1 MSSLTKLLDFMLVM
15 DYKEFKLMA
24 DDPGINA
31 DAKTVAA
38 LLNRCCFA
46 RSTRAIHL
54 AFERLEGE
62 QPTPIRFET
71 PKFYTRYHNAAPP
84 NQIAAFSSSLVVPT
98 PSEEDDDPVITSE
111 IAGSLRVTL
120 DALRR
125 LPKSDVDAILTYRK
139 AVDKKLP
146 KTDLVV
152 QRASVRKVIAANLL
166 VISHSGN
173 TNAIEEVFLQIEGQ
187 LEKVIKVL
195 GGHDVYVDDYATLE
209 APMNAQLV
217 DGLWV
222 AENEAVTNMWVA
234 RLAPEANPI
243 INKSLSSRWDEV
255 EKEKRNNA

>member
-1 MSSLTKLLDFMLVM
+1 MPSLTKLLDLMLVM
-15 DYKEFKLMA
+15 DYKEFKQMA
-24 DDPGINA
+24 EDSGINA

-38 LLNRCCFA
+38 LLDRCCHA
-46 RSTRAIHL
+46 KSTRAIHL

-71 PKFYTRYHNAAPP
+71 PKFYTRYHNASAPKEIAASSSASVAPP
-84 NQIAAFSSSLVVPT
+84 
-98 PSEEDDDPVITSE
+98 SEADDDPEITSD

-120 DALRR
+120 DGLRR
-125 LPKSDVDAILTYRK
+125 LPNADVDALLKYRT

-146 KTDLVV
+146 KTDLAVSK
-152 QRASVRKVIAANLL
+152 ASVRKIIAANLL
-166 VISHSGN
+166 AISHTGN

-209 APMNAQLV
+209 APANAKLV

-222 AENEAVTNMWVA
+222 AENEAVTNMWIA
-234 RLAPEANPI
+234 RLAPESQDI
-243 INKSLSSRWDEV
+243 TKKLIGGK
-255 EKEKRNNA
+255 

>member
-1 MSSLTKLLDFMLVM
+1 MPSLTKLLDMMLVM
-15 DYKEFKLMA
+15 DYSEFQLMA
-24 DDPGINA
+24 HSPDINA

-38 LLNRCCFA
+38 LLDRCCHA

-71 PKFYTRYHNAAPP
+71 PKFYTRYHNASPP
-84 NQIAAFSSSLVVPT
+84 KEIAAFSSTSLVAEV
-98 PSEEDDDPVITSE
+98 DDDPEITSD

-125 LPKSDVDAILTYRK
+125 GPKPNVDAVIEYRE
-139 AVDKKLP
+139 AVDKKKP
-146 KTDLVV
+146 KIELAV
-152 QRASVRKVIAANLL
+152 QKASVKKIIAANLL
-166 VISHSGN
+166 VLSHQGN
-173 TNAIEEVFLQIEGQ
+173 TNAIEEIFLQIEGQ

-209 APMNAQLV
+209 APMNAKLI

-234 RLAPEANPI
+234 RLAPE
-243 INKSLSSRWDEV
+243 SREITKGV
-255 EKEKRNNA
+255 LHA

>member
-1 MSSLTKLLDFMLVM
+1 MPSLTKLLDIMLVM
-15 DYKEFKLMA
+15 DYKEFQLMA
-24 DDPGINA
+24 HSPGINA
-31 DAKTVAA
+31 DAKTIAA
-38 LLNRCCFA
+38 LLSRCCHA

-71 PKFYTRYHNAAPP
+71 PKFYTRYHNASAPKE
-84 NQIAAFSSSLVVPT
+84 IAAFSASSRVGVSTLEV
-98 PSEEDDDPVITSE
+98 DDDPEITSD

-125 LPKSDVDAILTYRK
+125 GSRSNVKALLKYRD

-146 KTDLVV
+146 KADLAVKK
-152 QRASVRKVIAANLL
+152 ASVRKVIAANLL
-166 VISHSGN
+166 GESHTGN
-173 TNAIEEVFLQIEGQ
+173 TNAIEEIFLQIEGQ

-209 APMNAQLV
+209 APMNAKLI

-222 AENEAVTNMWVA
+222 AENEAVTNMWIA
-234 RLAPEANPI
+234 RLAPESQDI
-243 INKSLSSRWDEV
+243 TKKEIN
-255 EKEKRNNA
+255 

>member
-1 MSSLTKLLDFMLVM
+1 MPSLTRLLDTMLVAE
-15 DYKEFKLMA
+15 YQEFQLLA
-24 DDPGINA
+24 HSPGINA

-38 LLNRCCFA
+38 LLDRCCHA
-46 RSTRAIHL
+46 KSTRAIHL

-71 PKFYTRYHNAAPP
+71 PKFYTRYHNASAPT
-84 NQIAAFSSSLVVPT
+84 QIAAFSSSST
-98 PSEEDDDPVITSE
+98 PKLEEDDDPKITSD

-125 LPKSDVDAILTYRK
+125 LPKADVDALMKYRN
-139 AVDKKLP
+139 AVDSKLP
-146 KTDLVV
+146 KADLVV
-152 QRASVRKVIAANLL
+152 KKASVRKIIAANLL

-173 TNAIEEVFLQIEGQ
+173 TYAIEEVFLQIEGQ

-209 APMNAQLV
+209 APMNAELI
-217 DGLWV
+217 DGIWT

-234 RLAPEANPI
+234 RLAPEAHGI
-243 INKSLSSRWDEV
+243 IKGEI
-255 EKEKRNNA
+255 NA